1 MTLVDRAAL
10 ERAIAETVGESP
22 GRAGQIAIKL
32 KHESW
37 RSVAEFAAY
46 HCQCPGVAS
55 AAVGNGACPRS
66 RG

>member
-46 HCQCPGVAS
+46 HCQCRALQVRPWD
-55 AAVGNGACPRS
+55 GACPRS